1 VERIEER
8 LAATGPGQPAPG
20 SQPLDAGRGSPSH
33 EREVASI
40 PASRTSA
47 SWPHFHVGWMSLIA
61 AVVCAVVVRLLHVDP
76 TSNPDSHAFMAIARS
91 LLEGHGFV
99 YREPMFPSVSLYAFR
114 SPGYSAFLA
123 MALMLGGVA
132 TAVTLQGAL
141 SGVSAALVGGLA
153 RDIAG
158 NRAAWIAFAL
168 RLAWLGCWSFA
179 GQVTTESFFEFTMI
193 LIVWLAFRAA
203 KQRNAAWAA
212 TAGVVA
218 TVSIL
223 TRPAGVGPVAAV
235 FLWLVRRFPR
245 GAIALAAALFLTWL
259 PWPIRNY
266 ARLHTF
272 VPLLTMGGVA
282 LWDSHSENPPIV
294 AWTYMAD
301 HPEMGEVGFDRH
313 FSHATVELIR
323 NDPPGFVRRVAR
335 ATIEYMGPIRDRRL
349 NTWLH
354 RFALL
359 ALLAGV
365 WWPASRSR
373 LKLPALVWAS
383 FGALI
388 IPIAVNYRYRFPAE
402 WCVMLGAAIGLDA
415 LSEHVGGRRTAVL
428 AAVGLAACIA
438 FTIAVGRP
446 G

>member
-1 VERIEER
+1 MEQMDDR
-8 LAATGPGQPAPG
+8 LAATRHGQPAPG
-20 SQPLDAGRGSPSH
+20 SGPLYAERGSPAH
-33 EREVASI
+33 ERESKAS
-40 PASRTSA
+40 PALRTSA
-47 SWPHFHVGWMSLIA
+47 SWPHFNVGWMSLIA
-61 AVVCAVVVRLLHVDP
+61 AVVCAVVVRLLHMDQY
-76 TSNPDSHAFMAIARS
+76 SNPDSHAFMAIARS
-91 LLEGHGFV
+91 LLEGRGFV
-99 YREPMFPSVSLYAFR
+99 YNEPMFPSVPLYAFR

-123 MALMLGGVA
+123 VAMMLGGVA
-132 TAVTLQGAL
+132 TAVTVQGAL

-153 RDIAG
+153 RDLAG
-158 NRAAWIAFAL
+158 NRAAWIAFAF

-193 LIVWLAFRAA
+193 LTVWLAYRAA
-203 KQRNAAWAA
+203 LKRNASWAA

-218 TVSIL
+218 TLSIL
-223 TRPAGVGPVAAV
+223 TRPAGVGPLAAV
-235 FLWLVRRFPR
+235 GLWLVRRFPR
-245 GAIALAAALFLTWL
+245 GAMVLAAALFITWL

-266 ARLHTF
+266 TKLHTF

-282 LWDSHSENPPIV
+282 LWDSHSENAPIV

-301 HPEMGEVGFDRH
+301 HPELGEVGFDRH
-313 FSHATVELIR
+313 FSAATVQLIR
-323 NDPPGFVRRVAR
+323 DDPQGFVRRVAR
-335 ATIEYMGPIRDRRL
+335 ATLEYMGPIRDRRL

-359 ALLAGV
+359 AVLAAL
-365 WWPASRSR
+365 WWPASRAR
-373 LKLPALVWAS
+373 LKLPAMVWIA

-402 WCVMLGAAIGLDA
+402 WCVMIGAAIGLDA
-415 LSEHVGGRRTAVL
+415 LSERLGGRRAALL

-446 G
+446 E

>member
-1 VERIEER
+1 MEQMDERV
-8 LAATGPGQPAPG
+8 AATGHGQPAPG
-20 SQPLDAGRGSPSH
+20 SGPLYAERGSPSH
-33 EREVASI
+33 ERDAKTSAAVRA
-40 PASRTSA
+40 SA
-47 SWPHFHVGWMSLIA
+47 SWPQFNVGWMSLIA
-61 AVVCAVVVRLLHVDP
+61 AVVCAVVVRLLRMDP
-76 TSNPDSHAFMAIARS
+76 YSNPDSHAFMAIARS
-91 LLEGHGFV
+91 LLEGKGFV
-99 YREPMFPSVSLYAFR
+99 YHEPMFPSVPLYAFR

-123 MALMLGGVA
+123 MSLMLGGVT
-132 TAVTLQGAL
+132 TAVMLQGAL
-141 SGVSAALVGGLA
+141 SGISAALVGGLA
-153 RDIAG
+153 RDLAG

-168 RLAWLGCWSFA
+168 RLVWLGCWSFA

-193 LIVWLAFRAA
+193 LTVWLAFRAA
-203 KQRNAAWAA
+203 VTRNPSWAA
-212 TAGVVA
+212 IAGVVA

-223 TRPAGVGPVAAV
+223 TRPAGVGPLAAV
-235 FLWLVRRFPR
+235 LVWLVRRFPR
-245 GAIALAAALFLTWL
+245 GALALAAAMFITWL

-266 ARLHTF
+266 AKLHTF

-335 ATIEYMGPIRDRRL
+335 ATLEYMGPIRDRRL

-359 ALLAGV
+359 ALLAAL
-365 WWPASRSR
+365 WWPASRAR
-373 LKLPALVWAS
+373 LKLPAMVWVA

-402 WCVMLGAAIGLDA
+402 WCVMIGAAIGLDV
-415 LSEHVGGRRTAVL
+415 LSERLGGRRTAVL

-446 G
+446 E